1 MNVIKFLLIAFLV
14 GAASAFVE
22 RAEWEAFQQEHAKSY
37 ANPIEEFYRVK
48 VYADNK
54 VLVEKHMKEY
64 AEGKLNQSAKP
75 CPVVV

>member
-1 MNVIKFLLIAFLV
+1 MPVPYPV
-14 GAASAFVE
+14 CRASLDE
-22 RAEWEAFQQEHAKSY
+22 GTCR
-37 ANPIEEFYRVK
+37 YRMK

-64 AEGKLNQSAKP
+64 ADGKLNQSAKP